1 MALMEVE
8 VSIRSGT
15 PESRDLVARIQRAI
29 GLTERLNR
37 IPFAEGDAIRRAW
50 SELTGT
56 AVDATFS
63 LIPPVYSEH
72 GLNIRVGRNVFIN
85 QGCTLNDIGGIEIG
99 DDVMIGPR
107 VSLITSGHPVDP
119 TQRRRQIVA
128 APIVIRR
135 NVWLGAGAIVL
146 QGVTVGEDSVVAAGA
161 VVTRDVPPGALVA
174 GVPARVLRRI
184 GAHDGSGDPA
194 T

>member
-1 MALMEVE
+1 MDAE
-8 VSIRSGT
+8 VSIDGGT
-15 PESRDLVARIQRAI
+15 PESRDLYGRIQRAI

-37 IPFAEGDAIRRAW
+37 IPFAERDAIRQAF

-56 AVDATFS
+56 AVDETFS

-72 GLNIRVGRNVFIN
+72 GLSIRVGRNVFIN

-99 DDVMIGPR
+99 DDVLIGPR
-107 VSLITSGHPVDP
+107 VSLITSGHPLDP

-128 APIVIRR
+128 APIVIER
-135 NVWLGAGAIVL
+135 NVWLCAGAIVL

-161 VVTRDVPPGALVA
+161 VVTRDVPPATLVA
-174 GVPARVLRRI
+174 GVPARVLKSTS
-184 GAHDGSGDPA
+184 ADAPDN
-194 T
+194 